1 MFNITIHNLR
11 NEKPTHIY
19 DVRVDRTS
27 PLGNPFYM
35 ANESQRHEVCLKY
48 TDWFKRRITNK
59 DSTPVMD
66 ALNNL
71 LKTYEKYGILRL
83 FCWCAPK
90 QCHAETIRDYLINI
104 INGTSKL

>member
-35 ANESQRHEVCLKY
+35 TNESQRHEVCLKY
-48 TDWFKRRITNK
+48 ANWFNRNFNSRGAWGSSTASIYIT
-59 DSTPVMD
+59 
-66 ALNNL
+66 
-71 LKTYEKYGILRL
+71 
-83 FCWCAPK
+83 
-90 QCHAETIRDYLINI
+90 
-104 INGTSKL
+104 